1 MTRNRSQ
8 LVAAVLAALP
18 LASVSLPAAANSPWQ
33 GGPDHAQ
40 YAFPGRGV
48 APIPADA
55 PWQKGLGQNGWG
67 QNGSGQNGRGQGG
80 SGQGGP
86 GQGGPGRGGSGQGGP
101 GGWHQG
107 GPGRGMVPIQRGPR
121 VVVVPAPRIRHY
133 RDVVVV
139 RPYGHL
145 YPGYGRF
152 QADSD
157 AYKWLAFT
165 AITLKALDVL
175 NEAQERAHEAAQVQ
189 ATTAPI
195 GETIHWQDGGASG
208 SVTAVREGT
217 STLGRYCREF
227 QQAVTIGGQTEQAYG
242 TACQQPD
249 GAWEIVSTG
258 D

>member
-1 MTRNRSQ
+1 MTINRSR
-8 LVAAVLAALP
+8 LVAALLGALP
-18 LASVSLPAAANSPWQ
+18 LVGTSLPAAADSPWQ

-55 PWQKGLGQNGWG
+55 PWQGQGGWG
-67 QNGSGQNGRGQGG
+67 QGGPGQGG

-86 GQGGPGRGGSGQGGP
+86 GQGGPGQGGP
-101 GGWHQG
+101 DRWYHG

-121 VVVVPAPRIRHY
+121 VVVVPAPRIRQY

-152 QADSD
+152 QADDD

-189 ATTAPI
+189 ATSAPI
-195 GETIHWQDGGASG
+195 GESIHWQDGGASG

-227 QQAVTIGGQTEQAYG
+227 QQNVTVGGQTEQAYG